1 MSILQNE
8 LSKLEASQSSSA
20 EAREQAIAE
29 AERAAAMARK
39 HAAAQKAAKA
49 KTWSEEEVR
58 MLEKALAKF
67 PQVTLTK
74 PSKVKDSCIA
84 KLHQHFTEPCRIVHS
99 PVVSILQKGLLDR
112 LGHMFGSNLPISRI

>member
-1 MSILQNE
+1 MHATLLEPSETRLRLTCLTHLQE
-8 LSKLEASQSSSA
+8 QLGKLEASQSSSA

-58 MLEKALAKF
+58 MLEKALVKF
-67 PQVTLTK
+67 PQVEF
-74 PSKVKDSCIA
+74 PSSGE
-84 KLHQHFTEPCRIVHS
+84 QY
-99 PVVSILQKGLLDR
+99 G
-112 LGHMFGSNLPISRI
+112 

>member
-1 MSILQNE
+1 MG
-8 LSKLEASQSSSA
+8 KLEASQSSSV

-58 MLEKALAKF
+58 MLEKALVKF
-67 PQVTLTK
+67 PQVSLESRKSIKSDSFAIWILNQGIRVMTSLRMLT
-74 PSKVKDSCIA
+74 
-84 KLHQHFTEPCRIVHS
+84 
-99 PVVSILQKGLLDR
+99 
-112 LGHMFGSNLPISRI
+112 